1 MGLYKVFDLGLTS
14 MTDKEERRNSVGE
27 KINDTLI
34 KIAEDYYRTK
44 TIPRPSFMECLNG
57 LVMKYGEYEK
67 SKQYIIDQFNDD
79 YKRLL
84 EAGEGGDKVLP
95 RAVLGVLVPLDF
107 YLPIPEGYWA
117 STSSLSNDEPYLILS
132 SVFHYGFELGNSH
145 IRLSYVVVAIC
156 NGNVKKLIKKLGD
169 NIVMSDIY
177 EIAIL
182 ETNRL
187 IGSFRSLPGRY
198 NRYLHEVTIPGLP
211 SMVDMFSFY
220 RDTKKEVYNIPLFAH
235 QSPLVDCFSLSTI
248 DGDEIKELNALHLNF
263 GHDNFNVLKLLA
275 KLSDAAN
282 SFSFGRDSE
291 AIIQIQTFVEYSL
304 GFLYCGC
311 LKAEDPRRTY
321 GECVNLYISR
331 EGRNHFST
339 DREIARF
346 LGYTSDDSYGEF
358 KKLVYKDEYVET
370 CKDERDVL
378 IHNFFSTRKTVIQSK
393 KAIKN
398 AVIYVLKI
406 AEMVAGRIVDKPTQ
420 EQIALLIESI
430 KAMSESLEKDWP
442 GYEYKNA
449 K

>member
-1 MGLYKVFDLGLTS
+1 MK
-14 MTDKEERRNSVGE
+14 DKEERRNLVGE
-27 KINDTLI
+27 KINDALI
-34 KIAEDYYRTK
+34 KIAEDYYYTK
-44 TIPRPSFMECLNG
+44 TIPRPSFMECLNE
-57 LVMKYGEYEK
+57 LVMKHGEYEK

-79 YKRLL
+79 YKRLR
-84 EAGEGGDKVLP
+84 EEGEGGDKALP

-117 STSSLSNDEPYLILS
+117 STSDLSSDDPYLILS
-132 SVFHYGFELGNSH
+132 SVFHYCFELGDSRV
-145 IRLSYVVVAIC
+145 RLSYVIVAIC
-156 NGNVKKLIKKLGD
+156 NGSVKKLIKKLDD
-169 NIVMSDIY
+169 NVVASDIY

-198 NRYLHEVTIPGLP
+198 NRYLNEVTIPGLP

-220 RDTKKEVYNIPLFAH
+220 RDTKKEVRCIPLFAH
-235 QSPLVDCFSLSTI
+235 QSPLVDCFSLSVL
-248 DGDEIKELNALHLNF
+248 DDNEIKELNTLHLNF
-263 GHDNFNVLKLLA
+263 GRNNFNVLKLLA

-311 LKAEDPRRTY
+311 LKAEDSRRTY
-321 GECVNLYISR
+321 EDCVNLYISS

-346 LGYTSDDSYGEF
+346 LGYISDDSYGEF
-358 KKLVYKDEYVET
+358 KKLVHKGEYVKT

-398 AVIYVLKI
+398 AGIYVLKI
-406 AEMVAGRIVDKPTQ
+406 AEMVVGRIVEKPAQ
-420 EQIALLIESI
+420 DQVALLIKSI
-430 KAMSESLEKDWP
+430 KTMSESLDKD
-442 GYEYKNA
+442 
-449 K
+449 